1 MFTRIINIL
10 HFDRLDI
17 SEGIDVSKKSASKE
31 CDICHNFYF
40 LNDSF
45 LSLNQMSAIDVTI
58 S

>member
-10 HFDRLDI
+10 HYDRLDI

-31 CDICHNFYF
+31 CDICDNFYF